1 MIEPQPIGL
10 TNTVLPLVGLGACA
24 AVLPWILVDRQS
36 RSHSEVAIV
45 IWATAGIM
53 LFLGAAVFAL
63 LYALGGI
70 DVAGALA
77 AAPWVTTQF
86 FLGRAGYAALVWGPV
101 LVLVWLGLS
110 QRVERLRADDGMMQ

>member
-24 AVLPWILVDRQS
+24 GVLPWILVNRKS
-36 RSHSEVAIV
+36 RSHSEVAVV

-53 LFLGAAVFAL
+53 VLLGAAVFAV

-70 DVAGALA
+70 NVAGALA
-77 AAPWVTTQF
+77 TAPWVTTQF
-86 FLGRAGYAALVWGPV
+86 FLGRAGFAALVWAPV
-101 LVLVWLGLS
+101 LMLVWLGLS
-110 QRVERLRADDGMMQ
+110 QRVERLRADDGMTQ